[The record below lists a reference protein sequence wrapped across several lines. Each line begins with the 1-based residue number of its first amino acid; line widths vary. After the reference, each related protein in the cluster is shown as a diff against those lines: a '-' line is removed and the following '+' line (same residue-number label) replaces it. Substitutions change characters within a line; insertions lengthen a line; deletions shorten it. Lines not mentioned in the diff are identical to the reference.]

1 MKTIGFIRISIT
13 LLDFSSVQ
21 KEEVLRHLGK
31 HKRTILLGLQKL
43 ISKKEDI
50 AINRVAMK

>member
-1 MKTIGFIRISIT
+1 MKTIGFIMISIT
-13 LLDFSSVQ
+13 LLDFSLVQ

-31 HKRTILLGLQKL
+31 HNRTILLGLKKL

-50 AINRVAMK
+50 AINRMAMK